1 MVAANFSGELADAC
15 AKLWRDSGGLKI
27 LLCAFDGGVLAHA
40 GPAGVIDD
48 PVMETV
54 AGLVA
59 DLGAQVASSSVAT
72 EDVSVSLGALGA
84 CATSV
89 GGRAALVVLYD
100 ATTSLERVRTKM
112 RRARDV
118 LSRLIDSPQSTV
130 HS

>member
-1 MVAANFSGELADAC
+1 MSANGDLADAC
-15 AKLWRDSGGLKI
+15 SKLWRDSGGLKI
-27 LLCAFDGGVLAHA
+27 LLCSFDGVVLSHA
-40 GPAGVIDD
+40 GPAGLIDD
-48 PVMETV
+48 SVMETV

-59 DLGAQVASSSVAT
+59 DLGAQLTSQTVAT
-72 EDVSVSLGALGA
+72 EDVSVSLGDLGA
-84 CATSV
+84 CATAV

-100 ATTSLERVRTKM
+100 DTTSLERVRTKM